1 MWKSRFSIFKLSLYF
16 SQEFTSICEC
26 IFQVTKLNSSADK
39 ESGSI
44 EKPKADDHDDEIFCE
59 LRKENSEMKVKITSL
74 ETEKQSSEDLRA
86 RMNLLEEENKDLEE
100 QLAKKVEE
108 LNECNAK
115 LDGKMEGI

>member
-1 MWKSRFSIFKLSLYF
+1 
-16 SQEFTSICEC
+16 
-26 IFQVTKLNSSADK
+26 
-39 ESGSI
+39 
-44 EKPKADDHDDEIFCE
+44 
-59 LRKENSEMKVKITSL
+59 MKVKITSL